1 MPHCLTFISHELM
14 SSVIL
19 VRKNCTHG
27 QRSQTDTHR
36 DPKSFT
42 GHCLRQSAPGE
53 LPALPSASPL
63 PQKPQ
68 ASARLS
74 RVHSMNC
81 LVSKVLNLK
90 FYLLYSQQTTSPGAP
105 ISTYSSV
112 GPKVRHTETFAAPQ
126 RKVGTPFTALS
137 KRCWMTGAVSELKT
151 CPVNKRGKAKPK

>member
-1 MPHCLTFISHELM
+1 MPHCPTFISHELM

-112 GPKVRHTETFAAPQ
+112 GPRVRHTETFACSPKKGRYPIHGPQ
-126 RKVGTPFTALS
+126 QTLLDDWGSR
-137 KRCWMTGAVSELKT
+137 
-151 CPVNKRGKAKPK
+151 